1 MTVATSTELVP
12 ANGAAPPQPQ
22 FMTTFEGAGVAP
34 FPEQVRA
41 VLAKPVDPDVVEIK
55 PDGIPYVPG
64 VEWRRALTRAF
75 GVGGWAIVPRTP
87 SRIMGNIVTYHGAL
101 VCLGRFVAEAVG
113 EAQYR
118 PNNPN
123 SSYATALEGA
133 KTDAVGRCCKDL
145 TLYSELWNPPWL
157 ETFKAKHCESYRGE
171 KWVWDEELR
180 KKVRKEVML
189 WRRKDHARRRPPDRL
204 DLISGAGGRLPDDA
218 PSAPASRPAA
228 TPAAAGAAP
237 TAHDSTGGAASA
249 APPPTPGET
258 PPPVDQ
264 GGTVVPPNA
273 ASQDTGEAAAADD
286 YAAVAREMKRLQWKG
301 QYAKIWLKDFFGVEK
316 ISALTAQQCASALA
330 LLVAVTTGKKPADC
344 PAYTAMVSALQAKGA
359 IG

>member
-1 MTVATSTELVP
+1 MTTAETADLAPP
-12 ANGAAPPQPQ
+12 ANGVAPPMPQ
-22 FMTTFEGAGVAP
+22 FMTTFEGAGAAP
-34 FPEQVRA
+34 FPDTVRA
-41 VLAKPVDPDVVEIK
+41 ELAKPVDPDVVEIK

-87 SRIMGNIVTYHGAL
+87 ARIMGSIVTYHGAL

-118 PNNPN
+118 QNNPN
-123 SSYATALEGA
+123 STYATALEGA
-133 KTDAVGRCCKDL
+133 KTDAIGRCCKDL
-145 TLYSELWNPPWL
+145 CIYSELWNPPWL
-157 ETFKAKHCESYRGE
+157 KWFKDE
-171 KWVWDEELR
+171 KCVSWQDQGKTRWG
-180 KKVRKEVML
+180 
-189 WRRKDHARRRPPDRL
+189 RKDAKGRRPPDHL
-204 DLISGAGGRLPDDA
+204 DLISGAGARAPDA
-218 PSAPASRPAA
+218 PSAPASPPAA

-237 TAHDSTGGAASA
+237 TA
-249 APPPTPGET
+249 
-258 PPPVDQ
+258 VDQ
-264 GGTVVPPNA
+264 GGTTVPPNA

-301 QYAKIWLKDFFGVEK
+301 QWAKIWLKDFFGVEK

-330 LLVAVTTGKKPADC
+330 LLVAVTTGKQPNEC
-344 PAYTAMVSALQAKGA
+344 PAYTAMVSALTAKGA